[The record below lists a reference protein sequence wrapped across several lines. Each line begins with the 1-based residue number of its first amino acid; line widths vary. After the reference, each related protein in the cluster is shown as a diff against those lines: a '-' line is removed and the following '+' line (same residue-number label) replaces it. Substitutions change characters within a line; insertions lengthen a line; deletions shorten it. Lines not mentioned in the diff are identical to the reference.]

1 MPEKPTYEEL
11 EQRIQ
16 KLEQA
21 EFKRKRA
28 DKTLRE
34 SQARFQLLYERAP
47 LGYQSLDEDG
57 NIIEVNPA
65 WLDILGYSREEVIG
79 KSFSEFLHLD
89 WKDHFKEMFPRFK
102 AIGEVLGVEF
112 EMVKKDGSTIL
123 VLFNGKIGKDKDGG
137 FQQTHCIFNDISK
150 RKRAEEALRKSK
162 DDMKGI
168 LDATTETIVLIDRQG
183 MVIMANQTVC
193 ERLGTKKEDFI
204 GRCIY
209 DFFSLEVAEKRR
221 RKWEEVFNTGKLVSF
236 EDSRESMTFEQRAYP
251 VFNGGN
257 RVERVAIF
265 ARNVT
270 ERKQAEDALR
280 ESEERYRSFF
290 KNNHSIMLL
299 IDPENADI
307 VDANPAAIS
316 YYGWSHEDITGK
328 KITDINILTKEK
340 IFQEMEQ
347 AKKEQR
353 HHFYFRHRLSNGKI
367 RDVEVYSG
375 LITIRNKNFLFSI
388 IYDTTDR
395 KLAQS
400 ALIESERELKIKAKD
415 LEELNAAL
423 KVLLNKRQEDKEEL
437 EEGILSNVR
446 TLIEPYIV
454 KLKRSKLPQS
464 QKTLLNI
471 LESNLNEIVSPFT
484 RKLSSKYLNLTPTQ
498 IQVAN
503 LVKHGKT
510 NKDISE
516 ILHVAGRTIAFH
528 RENIRKKLDLTNKKT
543 NLKTYLMSID

>member
-1 MPEKPTYEEL
+1 MSEKPTYEEL
-11 EQRIQ
+11 EKRIQ
-16 KLEQA
+16 KLEQV
-21 EFKRKRA
+21 ESEHKRTEK
-28 DKTLRE
+28 
-34 SQARFQLLYERAP
+34 
-47 LGYQSLDEDG
+47 
-57 NIIEVNPA
+57 
-65 WLDILGYSREEVIG
+65 
-79 KSFSEFLHLD
+79 
-89 WKDHFKEMFPRFK
+89 
-102 AIGEVLGVEF
+102 
-112 EMVKKDGSTIL
+112 
-123 VLFNGKIGKDKDGG
+123 
-137 FQQTHCIFNDISK
+137 
-150 RKRAEEALRKSK
+150 ALR
-162 DDMKGI
+162 
-168 LDATTETIVLIDRQG
+168 Q
-183 MVIMANQTVC
+183 
-193 ERLGTKKEDFI
+193 
-204 GRCIY
+204 
-209 DFFSLEVAEKRR
+209 
-221 RKWEEVFNTGKLVSF
+221 
-236 EDSRESMTFEQRAYP
+236 
-251 VFNGGN
+251 
-257 RVERVAIF
+257 
-265 ARNVT
+265 
-270 ERKQAEDALR
+270 
-280 ESEERYRSFF
+280 SEERYRGVVEDQTEIISRFYPDHTHTFVNDVYCRFFGKLKEELIGKKWFPNVYPDDVEMIKAKLMTMSPSNPVMIIENRVFSGKGDVHWMQFVNRGFYDHTGNLLEIQAVGRDITELKQAEKELLEGEERYKSFF

-316 YYGWSHEDITGK
+316 YYGWSHEDLTGK

-340 IFQEMEQ
+340 VFQEMER

-353 HHFYFRHRLSNGKI
+353 QHFYFRHRLSNGEI

-375 LITIRNKNFLFSI
+375 PITIHNKNFLFSI
-388 IYDTTDR
+388 IFDTTDR
-395 KLAQS
+395 ELAQS

-503 LVKHGKT
+503 LVKQGKT

-528 RENIRKKLDLTNKKT
+528 RENIRKKLNLTNKKT

>member
-1 MPEKPTYEEL
+1 MSEKPTYEEL
-11 EQRIQ
+11 EKRIQ
-16 KLEQA
+16 KLEQV
-21 EFKRKRA
+21 ESEHKRTEK
-28 DKTLRE
+28 
-34 SQARFQLLYERAP
+34 
-47 LGYQSLDEDG
+47 
-57 NIIEVNPA
+57 
-65 WLDILGYSREEVIG
+65 
-79 KSFSEFLHLD
+79 
-89 WKDHFKEMFPRFK
+89 
-102 AIGEVLGVEF
+102 
-112 EMVKKDGSTIL
+112 
-123 VLFNGKIGKDKDGG
+123 
-137 FQQTHCIFNDISK
+137 
-150 RKRAEEALRKSK
+150 ALR
-162 DDMKGI
+162 
-168 LDATTETIVLIDRQG
+168 Q
-183 MVIMANQTVC
+183 
-193 ERLGTKKEDFI
+193 
-204 GRCIY
+204 
-209 DFFSLEVAEKRR
+209 
-221 RKWEEVFNTGKLVSF
+221 
-236 EDSRESMTFEQRAYP
+236 
-251 VFNGGN
+251 
-257 RVERVAIF
+257 
-265 ARNVT
+265 
-270 ERKQAEDALR
+270 
-280 ESEERYRSFF
+280 SEERYRGVVEDQTEIISRFYPDHTHTFVNDVYCRFFGKLKEELIGKKWFPNVYPDDVEMIKAKLMTMSPSNPVMIIENRVFSGKGDVHWMQFVNRGFYDHTGNLLEIQAVGRDITELKQAEKELLEGEERYKSFF

-316 YYGWSHEDITGK
+316 YYGWSHEDLTGK

-340 IFQEMEQ
+340 VFQEMER

-353 HHFYFRHRLSNGKI
+353 QHFYFRHRLSNGEI
-367 RDVEVYSG
+367 RDVEVYSSP
-375 LITIRNKNFLFSI
+375 ITIYNKNFLFSI
-388 IYDTTDR
+388 IFDTTDR
-395 KLAQS
+395 ELAQS

-437 EEGILSNVR
+437 EEGILSNVK

-503 LVKHGKT
+503 LVKQGKT

-528 RENIRKKLDLTNKKT
+528 RENIRKKLNLTNKKT

>member
-1 MPEKPTYEEL
+1 MEPSEKDRLVQQLKEATQQVRYWK
-11 EQRIQ
+11 QIAKKTG
-16 KLEQA
+16 KL
-21 EFKRKRA
+21 R
-28 DKTLRE
+28 LRE
-34 SQARFQLLYERAP
+34 SENLSYMIQTLKQTKTQLLDEIAER
-47 LGYQSLDEDG
+47 
-57 NIIEVNPA
+57 
-65 WLDILGYSREEVIG
+65 
-79 KSFSEFLHLD
+79 KS
-89 WKDHFKEMFPRFK
+89 
-102 AIGEVLGVEF
+102 VE
-112 EMVKKDGSTIL
+112 G
-123 VLFNGKIGKDKDGG
+123 
-137 FQQTHCIFNDISK
+137 
-150 RKRAEEALRKSK
+150 ALRESE

-168 LDATTETIVLIDRQG
+168 LDATTETILLIDRQST
-183 MVIMANQTVC
+183 VIMANQTVC

-209 DFFSLEVAEKRR
+209 DFFPPEVAEKRR

-236 EDSRESMTFEQRAYP
+236 EDSRESMTFEQWAYP
-251 VFNGGN
+251 VFSGGN

-316 YYGWSHEDITGK
+316 YYGWSHEELTGK

-340 IFQEMEQ
+340 VFQEMER

-353 HHFYFRHRLSNGKI
+353 QHFYFRHRLSNGEI

-375 LITIRNKNFLFSI
+375 LITIHNKKFLFSI

-528 RENIRKKLDLTNKKT
+528 RENIRKKLNLTNKKT

>member
-1 MPEKPTYEEL
+1 MEPSEKDSL
-11 EQRIQ
+11 VQ
-16 KLEQA
+16 KLKEATQQVRYWKQIA
-21 EFKRKRA
+21 K
-28 DKTLRE
+28 KTGKLRLRE
-34 SQARFQLLYERAP
+34 SENLSCMIQALKQTKTQLLDEIDER
-47 LGYQSLDEDG
+47 
-57 NIIEVNPA
+57 
-65 WLDILGYSREEVIG
+65 
-79 KSFSEFLHLD
+79 KS
-89 WKDHFKEMFPRFK
+89 
-102 AIGEVLGVEF
+102 VE
-112 EMVKKDGSTIL
+112 
-123 VLFNGKIGKDKDGG
+123 
-137 FQQTHCIFNDISK
+137 
-150 RKRAEEALRKSK
+150 AALRKSE
-162 DDMKGI
+162 DGMKGI

-183 MVIMANQTVC
+183 MVIMANQTAC

-209 DFFSLEVAEKRR
+209 DFFPLEVAEKRR
-221 RKWEEVFNTGKLVSF
+221 RKWEEVFNTGKPISF
-236 EDSRESMTFEQRAYP
+236 EDSRENMTFEQRAYP
-251 VFNGGN
+251 VFSDGN

-265 ARNVT
+265 AQNIT
-270 ERKQAEDALR
+270 QRKQTEDALQ
-280 ESEERYRSFF
+280 ESEERYRNFF

-299 IDPENADI
+299 IDPDNAGI
-307 VDANPAAIS
+307 VDANPAALS

-328 KITDINILTKEK
+328 KITDINILKKEK
-340 IFQEMEQ
+340 IFQEMER
-347 AKKEQR
+347 AKKEKRQ
-353 HHFYFRHRLSNGKI
+353 HFYFRHRLSNGEI

-375 LITIRNKNFLFSI
+375 PITIHNKKFLFSI
-388 IYDTTDR
+388 IYDITDR
-395 KLAQS
+395 KLARS
-400 ALIESERELKIKAKD
+400 ALKESERELKIKTKD

-464 QKTLLNI
+464 QKILLNI

-510 NKDISE
+510 NKEISE

-528 RENIRKKLDLTNKKT
+528 RENIRKKLDLTNKKI
-543 NLKTYLMSID
+543 NLKTYLMSIN

>member
-1 MPEKPTYEEL
+1 
-11 EQRIQ
+11 
-16 KLEQA
+16 
-21 EFKRKRA
+21 
-28 DKTLRE
+28 
-34 SQARFQLLYERAP
+34 
-47 LGYQSLDEDG
+47 
-57 NIIEVNPA
+57 
-65 WLDILGYSREEVIG
+65 
-79 KSFSEFLHLD
+79 
-89 WKDHFKEMFPRFK
+89 
-102 AIGEVLGVEF
+102 
-112 EMVKKDGSTIL
+112 
-123 VLFNGKIGKDKDGG
+123 
-137 FQQTHCIFNDISK
+137 
-150 RKRAEEALRKSK
+150 
-162 DDMKGI
+162 
-168 LDATTETIVLIDRQG
+168 
-183 MVIMANQTVC
+183 
-193 ERLGTKKEDFI
+193 
-204 GRCIY
+204 
-209 DFFSLEVAEKRR
+209 
-221 RKWEEVFNTGKLVSF
+221 
-236 EDSRESMTFEQRAYP
+236 
-251 VFNGGN
+251 
-257 RVERVAIF
+257 
-265 ARNVT
+265 
-270 ERKQAEDALR
+270 
-280 ESEERYRSFF
+280 
-290 KNNHSIMLL
+290 MLL

-340 IFQEMEQ
+340 IFQEMER

-353 HHFYFRHRLSNGKI
+353 QHFYFRHRLSNGEI

-375 LITIRNKNFLFSI
+375 LITIHNKKFLFSI

-510 NKDISE
+510 NKEISE

-543 NLKTYLMSID
+543 NLKTYLMSIN

>member
-1 MPEKPTYEEL
+1 MEPSEKDRLVQQLKETTQQVCYWK
-11 EQRIQ
+11 QIAKRTG
-16 KLEQA
+16 KL
-21 EFKRKRA
+21 R
-28 DKTLRE
+28 LRE
-34 SQARFQLLYERAP
+34 SENLSYIIQALKQTKTKL
-47 LGYQSLDEDG
+47 LDEID
-57 NIIEVNPA
+57 E
-65 WLDILGYSREEVIG
+65 
-79 KSFSEFLHLD
+79 
-89 WKDHFKEMFPRFK
+89 
-102 AIGEVLGVEF
+102 
-112 EMVKKDGSTIL
+112 
-123 VLFNGKIGKDKDGG
+123 
-137 FQQTHCIFNDISK
+137 
-150 RKRAEEALRKSK
+150 RKS
-162 DDMKGI
+162 
-168 LDATTETIVLIDRQG
+168 
-183 MVIMANQTVC
+183 
-193 ERLGTKKEDFI
+193 
-204 GRCIY
+204 
-209 DFFSLEVAEKRR
+209 AE
-221 RKWEEVFNTGKLVSF
+221 G
-236 EDSRESMTFEQRAYP
+236 
-251 VFNGGN
+251 
-257 RVERVAIF
+257 
-265 ARNVT
+265 
-270 ERKQAEDALR
+270 ALR

-299 IDPENADI
+299 IDLENADI
-307 VDANPAAIS
+307 IDANPAAIS
-316 YYGWSHEDITGK
+316 YYGWSHEELTGK

-340 IFQEMEQ
+340 VFREMER

-353 HHFYFRHRLSNGKI
+353 QHFYFRHRLSNGEI

-375 LITIRNKNFLFSI
+375 PITIHNKNFLYSI
-388 IYDTTDR
+388 IFDTTDR

-516 ILHVAGRTIAFH
+516 ILHVSGRTIAFH